1 MQRTIFAPKAAIT
14 AANIGRLVERNLT
27 NWSMGTM
34 AELARADRNGEDAA
48 PLLTIGLAVLRARQ
62 AVREGIRVAELQKR
76 GSQR

>member
-1 MQRTIFAPKAAIT
+1 
-14 AANIGRLVERNLT
+14 
-27 NWSMGTM
+27 M